1 VRTVLNVLWHVL
13 AGVWLALGYVLA
25 SVLMG
30 ITIIGIVDH
39 EETRP
44 LDAHRFYG
52 RLIAGAR
59 PIRG

>member
-1 VRTVLNVLWHVL
+1 MSRAEPLSRAPRAERADSL
-13 AGVWLALGYVLA
+13 ANDPE
-25 SVLMG
+25 
-30 ITIIGIVDH
+30 VDH

-59 PIRG
+59 PIPG